1 LCRHKNF
8 LGVNANRLG
17 ILLRVRQGITF
28 HFETI
33 PFFVS
38 PKILIFIGMKI
49 RILDF
54 GKKIDFFVNLFW
66 CNLAKTGPISKRRTV
81 MDS

>member
-1 LCRHKNF
+1 MENIVLFLKGVTLFCKKLCRHKNF

-54 GKKIDFFVNLFW
+54 GKKIDFFVNLF
-66 CNLAKTGPISKRRTV
+66 
-81 MDS
+81 